1 MRTLNICINF
11 NYISCLAELKL
22 TYNLSTKGPIICSM
36 MFMPWRRSVIKQVN
50 TWSYH
55 PMYTNGLYF
64 IHSFGNYNIVFEIN
78 YKISYG
84 FQLLIESYAFEN
96 VLKLDY

>member
-1 MRTLNICINF
+1 
-11 NYISCLAELKL
+11 
-22 TYNLSTKGPIICSM
+22 
-36 MFMPWRRSVIKQVN
+36 
-50 TWSYH
+50 
-55 PMYTNGLYF
+55 MYTNGLYF
-64 IHSFGNYNIVFEIN
+64 IHSFGNYNILFEIN